1 MEGILTQ
8 TKPWNGIRR
17 QLAAALAVAA
27 ALTACGEDAAGLYA
41 AETNFPS
48 QAAMCE
54 WLGFTPVRGCEPNG
68 FKPVAAKL
76 FWDCGVSHVTRPERS
91 YRSWSLAETN
101 SIAAY
106 KGFFWNTEPTNV
118 TVTFTTSMADIA
130 VIWID
135 GSLLLSNVGSMSNS
149 KGKYTKTYFVKCA
162 ATELSPGPHKFLF
175 VTGHYTT
182 STRGPRNISAADT
195 LGATW
200 KSNFGIA
207 WRYGVNRA
215 NPEVDLGEDVNSAEY
230 TELSATAAHLTT
242 DAAEYEDALTPLPEG
257 AFTYVVIPDTQLY
270 RGEGAS
276 VKEGE
281 EPQTGPTTNPA
292 FESRV
297 RWIAANRERENIV
310 FVSHVGDIVDYK
322 NAEQWSFASNLMTR
336 LDGVVPYGI
345 SPGNHDL
352 ATYSSADFNRYFP
365 RSRYENEPWYVGA
378 FDGYTRTDG
387 KFASG
392 GNANSCQL
400 FEAGGMK
407 FVALHLE
414 CNAPAPVLEWVD
426 SMLNTYS
433 DRKAIICTHMYLG
446 YRTEEIDELRRHTSQ
461 RPDEWFGVMDWTKCH
476 RADGIPATVAWETCF
491 SKHENLILIVSGDQS
506 PAICCREKQKGVNG
520 NTVHST
526 LQDYP
531 RTADDQDWI
540 RLYRFR
546 PELNRIDVWTYSPQQ
561 DAVCRNAGFRKG
573 RGWHVFTLN
582 LADRRFNVRIR

>member
-1 MEGILTQ
+1 ML
-8 TKPWNGIRR
+8 RVV
-17 QLAAALAVAA
+17 AAVAFA
-27 ALTACGEDAAGLYA
+27 AVLSVRGEDVAGLYA

-48 QAAMCE
+48 PAAMCE
-54 WLGFTPVRGCEPNG
+54 WLGFTPVKGCELDG
-68 FKPVAAKL
+68 FKPAASRLFLEHGEALVA
-76 FWDCGVSHVTRPERS
+76 GPERA
-91 YRSWSLAETN
+91 YRDWTDSETN

-106 KGFFWNTEPTNV
+106 RGFFRNNEPTNV
-118 TVTFTTSMADIA
+118 TVTFATSLADIA
-130 VIWID
+130 LVWID
-135 GSLLLSNVGSMSNS
+135 GALLLSNVGSMSNS
-149 KGKYTKTYFVKCA
+149 KGRYTSTYFVKCA
-162 ATELSPGPHKFLF
+162 TTELSPGPHRFLF
-175 VTGHYTT
+175 VAGHYATKT
-182 STRGPRNISAADT
+182 KGPRNISAADT
-195 LGATW
+195 LGAFW
-200 KSNFGIA
+200 KVRFGIA
-207 WRYGVNRA
+207 WRYGENEA
-215 NPEVDLGEDVNSAEY
+215 NPNVDLGQNVNSGDYAA
-230 TELSATAAHLTT
+230 LSNDGGAPLLTATAVECAN
-242 DAAEYEDALTPLPEG
+242 ALPPLPDG

-270 RGEGAS
+270 RGEGVH
-276 VKEGE
+276 VKDGD

-297 RWIAANRERENIV
+297 RWIENNIARENIV

-322 NAEQWSFASNLMTR
+322 NDEQWSFASNLMAR
-336 LDGVVPYGI
+336 LDGKVPYAI

-352 ATYSSADFNRYFP
+352 ATYSSDDFNRYFP
-365 RSRYENEPWYVGA
+365 RSRYEGNAWYAGA
-378 FDGYTRTDG
+378 FGGYTRSDG

-400 FEAGGMK
+400 FEAGGMG

-433 DRKAIICTHMYLG
+433 DRKAIICTHMYIG

-476 RADGIPATVAWETCF
+476 KADGVSATEAWETCF
-491 SKHENLILIVSGDQS
+491 SKHRNLILIVSGDQS
-506 PAICCREKQKGVNG
+506 PAICWREKQKGVNG

-546 PELNRIDVWTYSPQQ
+546 PDGNTIDVWTYSPQQ
-561 DAVCRNAGFRKG
+561 DVVCEGAGFRKG
-573 RGWHVFTLN
+573 RGWHEFTLN
-582 LADRRFNVRIR
+582 FFDGRFSVRIR